1 MTSIIVFVKLYG
13 ESMKKFFIFL
23 IFLVVLG
30 CGITIS
36 GCIGGKNVEEIQNM
50 QEQVEQQNENQEE
63 YQNEN
68 EEVDYNSIKEVQ
80 PIGHAKEADEKI
92 RPILNEVFGGV
103 KLMEYLSLNYV
114 QDFEW
119 AVELTYIPKRKITND
134 DIEKLDEAMKKSG
147 YFESSFSM
155 VSGGQSGN
163 GVTLCYISK
172 DNRFGIEIIINQ
184 DTNEI
189 YVIYGYNG
197 NNSQ

>member
-1 MTSIIVFVKLYG
+1 MTSIIVFVKFYG

-23 IFLVVLG
+23 IFLVVLV

-63 YQNEN
+63 YQN